1 MVHEIILTSVPRNKT
16 EKGDG
21 ECWGEEHHS
30 FKELIRE
37 VSLS

>member
-1 MVHEIILTSVPRNKT
+1 MHEIILTSVQRNKT

-30 FKELIRE
+30 CEELIRE
-37 VSLS
+37 GSLS